1 MGRTLF
7 LPTSFKIVAAL
18 GAAFVLWGLLL
29 AYGAS
34 PAQAATITVNS
45 LADTTADD
53 GQCTLREAITAAN
66 TDNASGECAAGS
78 GWDRHPERMAAGLL
92 TQVRG
97 RLIDHSSE

>member
-1 MGRTLF
+1 MTRTAIHQL
-7 LPTSFKIVAAL
+7 KIVAAV

-66 TDNASGECAAGS
+66 TDNASG
-78 GWDRHPERMAAGLL
+78 LL
-92 TQVRG
+92 RESARRAPGAT
-97 RLIDHSSE
+97 L